1 MAEMTTRSITVQ
13 VKVFASLRESLGE
26 SQINLTVPVEST
38 VETLLEEIQDTYGRD
53 NPLIDIQHVRVA
65 VNQQLVEFD
74 QTIRQ
79 DDEIAIFP
87 PITGG

>member
-1 MAEMTTRSITVQ
+1 MTTQSITIQ
-13 VKVFASLRESLGE
+13 VKIFASLRESLGE
-26 SQINLTVPVEST
+26 SQINLTLPVEST
-38 VETLLEEIQDTYGRD
+38 VETLLEKIHDTYGRD
-53 NPLIDIQHVRVA
+53 NPLLDIRQVSVA
-65 VNQQLVEFD
+65 VNQQIVEFD

>member
-1 MAEMTTRSITVQ
+1 MTTQSITIQ
-13 VKVFASLRESLGE
+13 VMIFASLRESLGE

-38 VETLLEEIQDTYGRD
+38 VETLLEKIQDTYGRD
-53 NPLIDIQHVRVA
+53 NLLTDIHYVRVA

-74 QTIRQ
+74 QVIQQ

>member
-1 MAEMTTRSITVQ
+1 MTTQSITIQ
-13 VKVFASLRESLGE
+13 VKFFASLRESLGM

-38 VETLLEEIQDTYGRD
+38 VEMLLKEIQDTYGRD
-53 NPLIDIQHVRVA
+53 NPLIDIRHVHVA

-74 QTIRQ
+74 QMIEQ

>member
-1 MAEMTTRSITVQ
+1 MTTQSITVQ
-13 VKVFASLRESLGE
+13 VKIFASLRESLSE
-26 SQINLTVPVEST
+26 SQIKLTVPVEST
-38 VETLLEEIQDTYGRD
+38 VETLLEKIQDTYGRG
-53 NPLIDIQHVRVA
+53 NLLTDIHHVRVA

-74 QTIRQ
+74 QVVQQ

>member
-1 MAEMTTRSITVQ
+1 MTTRSITVQ